1 MANPKTS
8 RISINVGVDIGKFY
22 LDVYLHEKKKYF
34 QVDNTGPGIRELLR
48 KLSYYQI
55 ERVVME
61 ATGRYEFALAE
72 ACYAKG
78 LPVVIAKPISIRRY
92 AGAIDQLAKTDKLDF
107 HVAVGMNYSLE
118 VGNDII
124 EAPAQ
129 SKEKNKYLA
138 STSSVYVPQGEELV
152 VKKYAAI
159 ISSENHP
166 KDDLIE
172 VCKSELSRITSKGF
186 DIMLKEQ
193 QAAWE
198 LKWEESDIKIEG
210 DVSAQQGIRFNIF
223 QLNQT

>member
-1 MANPKTS
+1 M
-8 RISINVGVDIGKFY
+8 Y
-22 LDVYLHEKKKYF
+22 H
-34 QVDNTGPGIRELLR
+34 
-48 KLSYYQI
+48 
-55 ERVVME
+55 
-61 ATGRYEFALAE
+61 
-72 ACYAKG
+72 
-78 LPVVIAKPISIRRY
+78 
-92 AGAIDQLAKTDKLDF
+92 
-107 HVAVGMNYSLE
+107 
-118 VGNDII
+118 
-124 EAPAQ
+124 
-129 SKEKNKYLA
+129 KEKNW
-138 STSSVYVPQGEELV
+138 S

-223 QLNQT
+223 QLNQTYTGEDERLNIGPKGFNGEKYGGSTYWDTEAYCLPFYLSTGRPKRGAKLTALPLQTIGQGH